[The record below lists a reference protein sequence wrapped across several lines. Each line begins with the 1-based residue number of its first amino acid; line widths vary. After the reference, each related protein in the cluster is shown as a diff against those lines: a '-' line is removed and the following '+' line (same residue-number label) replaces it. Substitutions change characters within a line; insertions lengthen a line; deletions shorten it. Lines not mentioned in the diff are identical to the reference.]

1 MRVGSSQ
8 GVQAPRLTLH
18 VSASP
23 CQGNRA
29 PWVALEDLQPTDTS
43 NACEK
48 ALFFV
53 YFVCFVVP
61 TLRGV
66 EAPGMAS

>member
-1 MRVGSSQ
+1 MRVVPSQ
-8 GVQAPRLTLH
+8 GAQTPRLTPH

-23 CQGNRA
+23 CQGNRV
-29 PWVALEDLQPTDTS
+29 PWVTPEDLQPPDTS